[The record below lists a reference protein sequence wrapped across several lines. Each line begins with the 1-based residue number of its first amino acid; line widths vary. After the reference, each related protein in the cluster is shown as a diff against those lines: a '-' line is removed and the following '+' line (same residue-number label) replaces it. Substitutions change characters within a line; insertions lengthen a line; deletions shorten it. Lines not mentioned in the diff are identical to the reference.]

1 MMWVSD
7 RSWKQWEDSKDV
19 NPDESELLNQLEWR
33 SLLKKKKKSGFRN
46 KQLSFKTEVIWMIQL
61 KKKSFDLSF
70 FFFWGVMVEILM
82 FWDAPNQN

>member
-33 SLLKKKKKSGFRN
+33 ALLKKKSGFRN
-46 KQLSFKTEVIWMIQL
+46 KQLSYKTEVIWMIQL

-70 FFFWGVMVEILM
+70 FSFEVSWLRF
-82 FWDAPNQN
+82 